1 MASAETLPPINITA
15 TGLPGA
21 ALDTA
26 IAAARQA
33 NPVITGADGRMHAFV
48 PRNFDLKELPDAAR
62 LHPWPQ
68 QRVTVDDRAS
78 LVSYANRYS
87 DERSILIADYD
98 KGTISARLD
107 WHRHNQDQDD
117 GRTGPNAHS
126 ATLKLRPSEEFMR
139 WNEFAGKLHPQDEFA
154 RFLEENAADVNDPEA
169 ATMIEISRDFEAS
182 VGQTYKSSVR
192 LDNGDRR
199 MVFETDTKAQ
209 NGIVVPQRFT
219 LSVPLYQGEHPDIL
233 TALFRWRAAGDG
245 SVRLGFEWHR
255 VEYMRQAH
263 FAAIAAAVAE
273 ETGLPVFIGRM
284 GDPS

>member
-1 MASAETLPPINITA
+1 MASPENPTLNITA
-15 TGLPGA
+15 PNLPGA

-33 NPVITGADGRMHAFV
+33 NPMIFGPEGRSFAFV
-48 PRNFDLKELPDAAR
+48 PRTFDLKELPDATR
-62 LHPWPQ
+62 LPPWPQ
-68 QRVTVDDRAS
+68 QRVTVDDRDS

-87 DERSILIADYD
+87 DDRSILLADYD
-98 KGTISARLD
+98 RGLISARLD
-107 WHRHNQDQDD
+107 WHRNNTDPDYV
-117 GRTGPNAHS
+117 RTGPNAHS
-126 ATLKLRPSEEFMR
+126 VTLKLRPSEEFIR
-139 WNEFAGKLHPQDEFA
+139 WDAFEGKLHAQDEFA
-154 RFLEENAADVNDPEA
+154 RFLEENSADVNDPDA

-199 MVFETDTKAQ
+199 MVFESDTKAM

-219 LSVPLYQGEHPDIL
+219 ISIPLYQGEHPDTL
-233 TALFRWRAAGDG
+233 TAMFRWRASGDG

-263 FAAIAAAVAE
+263 FAAIANAAAE

-284 GDPS
+284 GDPA